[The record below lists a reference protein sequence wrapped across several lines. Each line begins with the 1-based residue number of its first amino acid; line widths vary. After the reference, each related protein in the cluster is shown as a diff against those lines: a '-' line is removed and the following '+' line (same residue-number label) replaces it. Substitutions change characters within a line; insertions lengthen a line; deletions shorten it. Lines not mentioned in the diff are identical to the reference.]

1 MAMAVDKARNHISS
15 LCIDLLLGLSFPV
28 KSYESS
34 IFDIHVTFKGAA
46 VKNIHHHCISENY
59 IGLNSA
65 H

>member
-1 MAMAVDKARNHISS
+1 MTVAVNKTRNHVSS
-15 LCIDLLLGLSFPV
+15 FGVNLFYGFSFSV
-28 KSYESS
+28 KSNESS
-34 IFDIHVTFKGAA
+34 IFDVDVTFKGAA